1 MSNILIASHP
11 LKTHWDCPECGG
23 TGTVS
28 PEICPVCLGAK
39 YIDLA
44 AITNWMLDFM
54 ESCGCNPDEIE
65 QLRSENPDPLT
76 LTFCL
81 EICIALK

>member
-1 MSNILIASHP
+1 MSNILIASEH
-11 LKTHWDCPECGG
+11 LKTHWDCPECDG
-23 TGTVS
+23 TGALGA
-28 PEICPVCLGAK
+28 EICPVCLGAK

-54 ESCGCNPDEIE
+54 ESRGCNPDEIDR
-65 QLRSENPDPLT
+65 LRTENPDPLT

-81 EICIALK
+81 ELCIAIK

>member
-11 LKTHWDCPECGG
+11 LKTHWDCPECRG
-23 TGTVS
+23 TGTIS
-28 PEICPVCLGAK
+28 PETCPVCLGAK
-39 YIDLA
+39 YIDLP

-65 QLRSENPDPLT
+65 QLRTENPDPLT

>member
-1 MSNILIASHP
+1 MNNSVIDP
-11 LKTHWDCPECGG
+11 PPVKTHWDCPECGG

-28 PEICPVCLGAK
+28 GETCPECLGAK
-39 YIDLA
+39 YIDID

-54 ESCGCNPDEIE
+54 ESRGCDRAELD
-65 QLRSENPDPLT
+65 QLRTENPDPLT

-81 EICIALK
+81 ELCIALK